1 MVTEIYISDS
11 KLDLFKDE
19 NIDFNSSVA
28 NTDDITKINTD
39 FTKSFTVPASD
50 KNNFTFKH
58 YYNADIDNTFDARVK
73 IKGEIKIDGFP
84 FRVGKFRLE
93 KVSIKNG
100 KASSYT
106 INFWADLISVKDLI
120 ADDELSKLDLLEFNH
135 SYDINTVQN
144 GLQNGLFNRDVIY
157 TIDNS
162 LRRYI
167 YDTNV
172 SNVLNDPKIVN
183 IAQNNSVN
191 KGIRF
196 TDLRPSLRLSKIMK
210 SISDTYNLGFNLD
223 FFEREEIKN
232 IYLWANNNIK
242 NVATTLGKINF
253 TQTDSSLFNL
263 ETDTLSFETFVNNSN
278 DKKRFSLTVE
288 IEQLVPQEDYQTFFL
303 QIIDNQKILYNIP
316 VTNGIYSQNFI
327 IESNEFVSH
336 NFSFKINAN
345 NFPEYS
351 ASLIFKEQNF
361 NGDVWIDAVI
371 GTAST
376 FGQIISLNIDI
387 ANNLPKIKTIDF
399 LSGVFK
405 MFKLLVIPNQD
416 GTIYLNTANAFYRDG
431 TLRDFTK
438 YFDVNNYDVD
448 RGVLARQIDFK
459 FQEPTTILNKQF
471 KQNNTVAYGDSLLTL
486 NDVNNTPLDGE
497 KIDVVLPFETII
509 YERLNDLQT
518 NEITNISYGLAMSEA
533 LEPVIPKPILFYN
546 NIVNL
551 NGNSIAFENGNSIF
565 NNLNTAQ
572 NTLGLNTVSNSLL
585 FNNEF
590 STWNGAFI
598 NNTLYSNYWQNY
610 IQSIFNI
617 KKRSFKFNANL
628 PTYLLTQIK
637 LNDVIKIKDNYFTIN
652 DYNINLLDGDATF
665 NLINNFDTNFN
676 LFAPSKKDF
685 YINFLQQTFRVY
697 VSNSSVMNISIQD
710 LGFGIDF
717 ISAVKNQNYIDITIS
732 QNNLIQNR
740 DVFIN
745 VNNGS
750 NKSFQIYLNQDNDSN

>member
-1 MVTEIYISDS
+1 V
-11 KLDLFKDE
+11 
-19 NIDFNSSVA
+19 
-28 NTDDITKINTD
+28 
-39 FTKSFTVPASD
+39 
-50 KNNFTFKH
+50 
-58 YYNADIDNTFDARVK
+58 
-73 IKGEIKIDGFP
+73 
-84 FRVGKFRLE
+84 
-93 KVSIKNG
+93 
-100 KASSYT
+100 
-106 INFWADLISVKDLI
+106 
-120 ADDELSKLDLLEFNH
+120 
-135 SYDINTVQN
+135 
-144 GLQNGLFNRDVIY
+144 
-157 TIDNS
+157 
-162 LRRYI
+162 
-167 YDTNV
+167 
-172 SNVLNDPKIVN
+172 
-183 IAQNNSVN
+183 
-191 KGIRF
+191 
-196 TDLRPSLRLSKIMK
+196 RLSKIMK

-263 ETDTLSFETFVNNSN
+263 ETDILSFETFVNNSN

-288 IEQLVPQEDYQTFFL
+288 IEQLVPQEDYQTFLL

-405 MFKLLVIPNQD
+405 MFKLLAIPNQD

-572 NTLGLNTVSNSLL
+572 NTLGLNTVSSSLL

-598 NNTLYSNYWQNY
+598 NNTLYSDYWQNY

-717 ISAVKNQNYIDITIS
+717 ISAVKNQNYIDISIS
-732 QNNLIQNR
+732 QNNLIKNR

>member
-196 TDLRPSLRLSKIMK
+196 TDLRPSVRLSKIMK

-232 IYLWANNNIK
+232 IYLWANNNIN

-253 TQTDSSLFNL
+253 SETDSSLFNL
-263 ETDTLSFETFVNNSN
+263 ENDTLSFETFVNNSN

-288 IEQLVPQEDYQTFFL
+288 IEQLVPQEDYQTFLL

-316 VTNGIYSQNFI
+316 VTNGIYLQNFI

-351 ASLIFKEQNF
+351 SSLIFKEQNF

-405 MFKLLVIPNQD
+405 MFKLLSIPNQD

-486 NDVNNTPLDGE
+486 NDVNNTPLDGD

-509 YERLNDLQT
+509 YERLNNLQT

-617 KKRSFKFNANL
+617 KKRSFKFKAKL

-652 DYNINLLDGDATF
+652 DYNINLLDGEATF

-717 ISAVKNQNYIDITIS
+717 ISAVKNQNYIDINIS

-745 VNNGS
+745 VNNGA